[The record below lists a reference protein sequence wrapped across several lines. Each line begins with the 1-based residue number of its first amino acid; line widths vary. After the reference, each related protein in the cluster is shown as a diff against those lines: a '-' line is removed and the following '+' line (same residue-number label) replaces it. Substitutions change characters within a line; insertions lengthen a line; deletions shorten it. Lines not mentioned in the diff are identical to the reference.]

1 MLSIILEDYMME
13 KHERNIYYS
22 RVLGKRD
29 PFLLKGMGEALKRI
43 IKAVNEREKIVI
55 YGYYDL
61 DCITSVSLLLLV
73 LKYLNADV
81 EYFISDDRDEDFS
94 INSDIIKNHINFLG
108 ASLIITVGCGINS
121 VDEVELCKELGI
133 DVIITDYHKCRDVLP
148 QAVTI
153 NPNQKGCK
161 YPFKS
166 LTAVGVTFK
175 LTQAISM
182 YYQMKCINKYLDL
195 VMFGI
200 LSNCS
205 LVKGENKLMVNQGM
219 YHLNYTNNYGF
230 KALIKVYN
238 IKTINKENMYRLA
251 HSIMPSMKNRRYADN
266 ARIAIELFTTTNMD
280 RAEQIAKY
288 LKNEIKGNELCVL

>member
-1 MLSIILEDYMME
+1 MME
-13 KHERNIYYS
+13 RHERNIYYS
-22 RVLGKRD
+22 RVFGRRD
-29 PFLLKGMGEALKRI
+29 PFLLKGMGESLKRI

-81 EYFISDDRDEDFS
+81 EYFISDDMDEDFS

-133 DVIITDYHKCRDVLP
+133 DVIITDYHKCKGALP
-148 QAVTI
+148 ETVVI
-153 NPNQKGCK
+153 NPNQKGCR
-161 YPFKS
+161 YPFKD
-166 LTAVGVTFK
+166 LTAVGIAFK
-175 LTQAISM
+175 LAQAVSM

-195 VMFGI
+195 VMLGT
-200 LSNCS
+200 LSKCAS
-205 LVKGENKLMVNQGM
+205 VKGENKIMVSQGM

-230 KALIKVYN
+230 KALIKIYN
-238 IKTINKENMYRLA
+238 VANINKENLYMLA
-251 HSIMPSMKNRRYADN
+251 HSIIPSMKNRRYVDN
-266 ARIAIELFTTTNMD
+266 ARIAIELFTTANMD

-288 LKNEIKGNELCVL
+288 LKNEIRGNELFIL